1 MLRTLLVDRSWE
13 AMVSYLLSPPL
24 VMSALAVPVALRD
37 AQAGDRPLL
46 WAALYGGLACGM
58 PTVYLGIQVLRGQVG
73 DLLLRERRERH
84 RPYLATMLGMGLSWG
99 VLEWLGATAVMRAM
113 VLAGLV
119 NVAVM
124 AVVTVFWKLSLH
136 TMAIGFALACLALL
150 FSPMIALVF
159 APLLPLALIVRYRP
173 RVHTLGELL
182 AGVVLGAM
190 VPLAFFRLHP
200 V

>member
-1 MLRTLLVDRSWE
+1 MLRTLFADRSWE

-46 WAALYGGLACGM
+46 WAALYGSLACLM
-58 PTVYLGIQVLRGQVG
+58 PTVYVGVRVLRGSIG
-73 DLLLRERRERH
+73 DLLLRERRDRH
-84 RPYLATMLGMGLSWG
+84 RPYLVTMLGMGLGWV
-99 VLEWLGATAVMRAM
+99 VLDWLGATAVMRGM

-124 AVVTVFWKLSLH
+124 AVATFHWKLSLH
-136 TMAIGFALACLALL
+136 TMTIGFALACLALL
-150 FSPMIALVF
+150 FSPMIGLVF
-159 APLLPLALIVRYRP
+159 APLLPLALVARYRL
-173 RVHTLGELL
+173 RGHTLGELL
-182 AGVVLGAM
+182 AGAVLGAT
-190 VPLAFFRLHP
+190 VPLVLFGMYP

>member
-1 MLRTLLVDRSWE
+1 
-13 AMVSYLLSPPL
+13 MVSYLLSPPL

-37 AQAGDRPLL
+37 AQVGDRPLL
-46 WAALYGGLACGM
+46 WAVLYGGLACGM

-73 DLLLRERRERH
+73 DLLLRERRERY

-136 TMAIGFALACLALL
+136 TMAIGFALAYLALL
-150 FSPMIALVF
+150 FPPTIALVF
-159 APLLPLALIVRYRP
+159 APLLPLALIVRYRA
-173 RVHTLGELL
+173 RSHTLRELL
-182 AGVVLGAM
+182 AGAVLGAM
-190 VPLAFFRLHP
+190 VPLAFFRMYP